1 MVISQGKSFIIFVQ
15 IDFFNSNLENI
26 IKVLD
31 KDEDIDMIFEQIF

>member
-1 MVISQGKSFIIFVQ
+1 MVTSQGKSFIFFVQ

-31 KDEDIDMIFEQIF
+31 KDEDIDKIFEQIF